1 MRNMKALR
9 GSMGVFAL
17 VFAASLLLLLPGC
30 QGPFGPQESEPGMG
44 TVSLAIEKPALGR
57 TIMPTIGLSDFVS
70 FAYSFTHPGFPNDG
84 VSDTVS
90 GGGDTVGISVTLPV
104 ADGWTFTVT
113 AYLPGPD
120 GTPAPAARATGTVN
134 VTADGIT
141 PVSAQL
147 FPIPAADGDYGM
159 FTWAITLADGI
170 EVTQG
175 SLNVFYVDADTG
187 DFGDSAISDPIPFNL
202 DGDSWTGSLELA
214 PGTYFVDISLYDAND
229 AVASVGMDLYVFA
242 YQNMPSHF
250 ARHFLARH
258 FLGDGD
264 DPGIELVGLPGTVS
278 RVDVE
283 IVLGD
288 DVGMASL
295 LAAGHFAAVGTAE
308 MATRGGYVFVH
319 SMGDNGSGIRV
330 LPAGLITMTPG
341 YRYLLRATGR
351 TTGTVANS
359 RLELHYLDGG
369 AGGNLGN
376 DNAVHTGSIPV
387 SFNMEWTLTA
397 TNATR
402 GLRIAPNGWGYG
414 AAGSGDANFAE
425 RFEGFAFSID
435 DLIIFREPIIIDN
448 QAIRFNLADPAG
460 VFQTTGAIASTGLTL
475 SGGGAA
481 VRTATYGAFTDRN
494 FLYISGRTD
503 NWNGLNVT
511 SVNAGDI
518 IRVTGRRG
526 ANWNAP
532 PDGGQIHFM
541 EGGSGNIP
549 MGAAAAAGT
558 TFTLT
563 GTVNPGSTSF
573 RIAVNAFN
581 APGGFIHPS
590 FYIYSIIVGTD
601 LDQPAAIPAETVN
614 VTATE
619 AFWPP
624 ATGELPPITSTLGV
638 FFQTVGFTPAW
649 ATQAITE
656 NTAVDGNADP
666 FHFGTWNNTTSAGW
680 VAHPS
685 GTGLSMQVNGTGAN
699 FGPQIRS
706 VLQLGD
712 ELVVT
717 GRAFGGPAP
726 DSTNRA
732 MVIATSGGWE
742 PHSNQAFFDHDP
754 GAGGFSFTLTLPVV
768 EAHTGADGVEVRV
781 HNNAGATPVTHFI
794 IDSISVTRVGDL
806 PPPDTTALA
815 TAISTAT
822 AALGTAVVNT
832 AAANVPPAQ
841 QWVTQGV
848 RDTLYAAIGVAQGVM
863 GNVNATQAMVNAAVT
878 TLNTAR
884 TTFEGLRQPGA
895 PLDAGRLGTAISA
908 AEGLLVGTVPSADGI
923 GITSGYW
930 APQAAIATFQGAV
943 TTAGTALT
951 AATTRAQIDAA
962 IAALEG
968 AQTAF
973 MNARQPGIY
982 VPTGTGGI
990 NVNLR
995 EFADLAEDVDYDVGL
1010 EVSLASLPAEG
1021 LTITL
1026 DADGLTFNVVGWVHS
1041 GGMSTG
1047 NSLTLQAS
1055 QLNLGTNNVT
1065 LIVEIDDRT
1074 YSRIITFRV
1083 AN

>member
-44 TVSLAIEKPALGR
+44 TVSLAIEKPAIGR
-57 TIMPTIGLSDFVS
+57 TIMPEIELGDFVS
-70 FAYSFTHPGFPNDG
+70 FAYSFTHPGFPG
-84 VSDTVS
+84 GGASGTEP

-104 ADGWTFTVT
+104 AEGWAFTVT

-120 GTPAPAARATGTVN
+120 GTPAPAARATGSVN
-134 VTADGIT
+134 VTAGGIT
-141 PVSAQL
+141 PANAPL
-147 FPIPAADGDYGM
+147 APIPAADGDPGM
-159 FTWAITLADGI
+159 FTWAITLAAGI

-175 SLNVFYVDADTG
+175 WLDVFYVNPDG
-187 DFGDSAISDPIPFNL
+187 SFGVSAIPDPIDL
-202 DGDSWTGSLELA
+202 GDEALRTGYLELA
-214 PGTYFVDISLYDAND
+214 PGTYFVDIRMYDAND

-242 YQNMPSHF
+242 FQNMPSHF
-250 ARHFLARH
+250 ARHFLPRH
-258 FLGDGD
+258 FLGEGE
-264 DPGIELVGLPGTVS
+264 DPDIELVGSPGTVS
-278 RVDVE
+278 RTSVD

-295 LAAGHFAAVGTAE
+295 LEAGHFAAVGTAE
-308 MATRGGYVFVH
+308 MATRDVYVFVH
-319 SMGDNGSGIRV
+319 SMGDNGSGIQV
-330 LPAGLITMTPG
+330 LPAGAITMTPG

-376 DNAVHTGSIPV
+376 DNAVHTGSIPT

-402 GLRIAPNGWGYG
+402 GLRIAPNGWSWG

-460 VFQTTGAIASTGLTL
+460 VFQTTSAIASTGLTL
-475 SGGGAA
+475 SDASAA
-481 VRTATYGAFTDRN
+481 VRTATYGAFTNRN
-494 FLYISGRTD
+494 FLYISGRTQ
-503 NWNGLNVT
+503 NFHGLNVT
-511 SVNAGDI
+511 GVNAGDI

-581 APGGFIHPS
+581 APGGFVHPS

-601 LDQPAAIPAETVN
+601 LDQPAAIPAETVD
-614 VTATE
+614 VEATE
-619 AFWPP
+619 NFWPP

-638 FFQTVGFTPAW
+638 FFQTLGFTPAW

-699 FGPQIRS
+699 FGPRIRS
-706 VLQLGD
+706 VLQVGD

-732 MVIATSGGWE
+732 MVIVPSGAWE
-742 PHSNQAFFDHDP
+742 PHSNQAFFDHGP
-754 GAGGFSFTLTLPVV
+754 GAAGFPFTLTLPVV

-781 HNNAGATPVTHFI
+781 HNNAGDTPATHFI

-806 PPPDTTALA
+806 PPPDTSALA
-815 TAISTAT
+815 TAIGDAED
-822 AALGTAVVNT
+822 ALGTAVVNT

-841 QWVTQGV
+841 QWVTQAV
-848 RDTLYAAIGVAQGVM
+848 HNALLDAIGVAQGVM
-863 GNVNATQAMVNAAVT
+863 GNVNATQAMVDNAVT

-884 TTFEGLRQPGA
+884 TIFEGLRQPGA
-895 PLDAGRLGTAISA
+895 PLDAGRLETAISA
-908 AEGLLVGTVPSADGI
+908 AQGLLAGTVPSADGT

-930 APQAAIATFQGAV
+930 APQAAITTFQGAV
-943 TTAGTALT
+943 TNAGTALA
-951 AATTRAQIDAA
+951 AATTRADIDAA
-962 IAALEG
+962 ISALEG
-968 AQTAF
+968 ARDTF
-973 MNARQPGIY
+973 LTARQPGTY
-982 VPTGTGGI
+982 VPSGTAGI
-990 NVNLR
+990 TINMR
-995 EFADLAEDVDYDVGL
+995 IFTDAAT
-1010 EVSLASLPAEG
+1010 G
-1021 LTITL
+1021 LTYTVPGSISRRNGVTITMTNDL
-1026 DADGLTFNVVGWVHS
+1026 GATSVRWLGMDVEHVGD
-1041 GGMSTG
+1041 
-1047 NSLTLQAS
+1047 SLTLGPD
-1055 QLNLGTNNVT
+1055 NLVLGMNSVT
-1065 LIVEIDDRT
+1065 AIVVINGNT

-1083 AN
+1083 TN